1 MATFLALAAVL
12 ALAVLTVLL
21 RPLWRGA
28 RGVAVGIAVIV
39 LASGALLYRIVG
51 TPQALDPANLAMPE
65 TLGDAIAQL
74 EAELERNPDQA
85 EGWRLLG
92 QALQREGQS
101 AKARDAYAKAST
113 LAPDDADIASEA
125 AQARAF
131 ADDRRLFD
139 AQGDGIGEQGAVIA
153 DKARHAG
160 LGYARAL
167 GDVEHGHAA
176 ALGGGE

>member
-12 ALAVLTVLL
+12 ALAVLAVLL

-139 AQGDGIGEQGAVIA
+139 AQAVA
-153 DKARHAG
+153 
-160 LGYARAL
+160 LLQRAL
-167 GDVEHGHAA
+167 RLKPDHQRARWFLGIAQRQAGDNAA
-176 ALGGGE
+176 AAAT

>member
-1 MATFLALAAVL
+1 MAIFLALAAAL
-12 ALAVLTVLL
+12 TLAVLAVLL

-65 TLGDAIAQL
+65 SLGDAIAQL

-92 QALQREGQS
+92 KSYAALQR
-101 AKARDAYAKAST
+101 
-113 LAPDDADIASEA
+113 
-125 AQARAF
+125 
-131 ADDRRLFD
+131 
-139 AQGDGIGEQGAVIA
+139 
-153 DKARHAG
+153 
-160 LGYARAL
+160 
-167 GDVEHGHAA
+167 
-176 ALGGGE
+176 